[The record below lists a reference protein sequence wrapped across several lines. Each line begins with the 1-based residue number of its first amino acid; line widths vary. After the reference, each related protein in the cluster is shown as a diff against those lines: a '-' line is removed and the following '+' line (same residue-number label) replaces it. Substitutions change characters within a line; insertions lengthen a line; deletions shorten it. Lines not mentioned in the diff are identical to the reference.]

1 MHAVVI
7 NSFGGVGG
15 IAWQEVATPPPPS
28 ADWVRVRVRAAGLNR
43 ADLLQREGKYPP
55 PPGYPPDIPGLEFA
69 GEVEAMGESAH
80 HWKVGDRVFGITAG
94 GGQAEYVV
102 VPESNLARIP
112 AELDWTQAAAMP
124 EVFITA
130 HDALFT
136 RAGLQRRESVLIHA
150 AGSGVGTAAV
160 QLAHAAGATVYG
172 TSRTADKLAQV
183 RALGLDESITV
194 RDSPGDFVERVREL
208 TNGAGVDVIIDLVG
222 GAYFPLNLEALAE
235 RGRLICV
242 STAAGRKS
250 EIDLGLVLRKR
261 AAIVGTVLR
270 TRTIEEKAE
279 ATRLFAAHVLPRV
292 SRGLVRPIVDRVYS
306 PREIRAAHEY
316 LESNRSVG
324 KVVLDF
330 AV

>member
-7 NSFGGVGG
+7 NSFGGVEG
-15 IAWQEVATPPPPS
+15 IAWQEVAAPPPPS

-80 HWKVGDRVFGITAG
+80 RWKVGDRVFGITAG

-136 RAGLQRRESVLIHA
+136 RAGLQTSESVLIHA

-183 RALGLDESITV
+183 RALGLDESVTV

-279 ATRLFAAHVLPRV
+279 ATRLFAAHVLPLV

-324 KVVLDF
+324 KVVLDLS
-330 AV
+330 V